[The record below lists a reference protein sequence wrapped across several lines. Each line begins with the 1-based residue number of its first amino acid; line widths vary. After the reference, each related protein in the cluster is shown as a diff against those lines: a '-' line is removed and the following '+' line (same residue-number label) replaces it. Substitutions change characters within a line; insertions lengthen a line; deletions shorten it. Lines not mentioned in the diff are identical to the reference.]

1 MTVRFERR
9 GTVGLITLAKP
20 DRHNALAADLVADL
34 LATLDRPEAR
44 QAAAL
49 VIAGDGPSFCAG
61 ADIGDLL
68 DAGWMTPAPSGT
80 TPIGPTPMDLFERL
94 DGHPRPTIAAVHG
107 RALGGGFELSLC
119 CDLVVAAAD
128 AVFALPELG
137 LGVVP
142 NTGLARLAQIA
153 GPRHALDLI
162 LTRRRIGAE
171 EAAALGLV
179 SRVVPPGSA
188 VDAAVE
194 LARAITDGAPPGAV
208 ATVKRAVRRAA
219 PLDWTA
225 VRTMLAEL
233 PPGEWAEGLGAFRDR
248 RRPDYSEFWR
258 TSDA

>member
-80 TPIGPTPMDLFERL
+80 APVGPTPMDLFERL
-94 DGHPRPTIAAVHG
+94 DGHPRPTVAAVHG
-107 RALGGGFELSLC
+107 RALGGGFELTLC

-179 SRVVPPGSA
+179 SRIVPPGSA

-194 LARAITDGAPPGAV
+194 LARTITDGAPPGAI
-208 ATVKRAVRRAA
+208 AAVKRAVRRAA
-219 PLDWTA
+219 PLDWEA
-225 VRTMLAEL
+225 VRSMLAEL

>member
-20 DRHNALAADLVADL
+20 DRHNALAGDLVADL
-34 LATLDRPEAR
+34 LATLDRPEAH

-68 DAGWMTPAPSGT
+68 DAGWMTPAPS
-80 TPIGPTPMDLFERL
+80 GPTPMDLFERL

-142 NTGLARLAQIA
+142 NTGLERLVQIA

-162 LTRRRIGAE
+162 LTRRRISAE
-171 EAAALGLV
+171 EAAAMGLV
-179 SRVVPPGSA
+179 SRVVPAGGA
-188 VDAAVE
+188 VDGAVE
-194 LARAITDGAPPGAV
+194 LARAITDGAPPGAI

-219 PLDWTA
+219 PLDWPG
-225 VRTMLAEL
+225 VRAMLAEV

>member
-1 MTVRFERR
+1 MTVRFERC

-20 DRHNALAADLVADL
+20 DRHNALATDLVADL
-34 LATLDRPEAR
+34 LATLDRPDAR
-44 QAAAL
+44 QASAL

-68 DAGWMTPAPSGT
+68 GAGWMTP
-80 TPIGPTPMDLFERL
+80 TPLGPTPMDLFERL

-107 RALGGGFELSLC
+107 RALGGGFELTLC

-162 LTRRRIGAE
+162 LTRRHIGAE

-179 SRVVPPGSA
+179 SRVVPPGGA
-188 VDAAVE
+188 VDGAVE
-194 LARAITDGAPPGAV
+194 LARAITDGAPPGAIS
-208 ATVKRAVRRAA
+208 TVKRAVRRAA
-219 PLDWTA
+219 PLDWPA
-225 VRTMLAEL
+225 VRAMLAEL
-233 PPGEWAEGLGAFRDR
+233 PAGEWAEGLGAFGDR

>member
-20 DRHNALAADLVADL
+20 DRHNALAGDLVAGL

-68 DAGWMTPAPSGT
+68 DAGWMTPAPG
-80 TPIGPTPMDLFERL
+80 GPTPMDLFERL
-94 DGHPRPTIAAVHG
+94 DGHPRPTVAAVHG
-107 RALGGGFELSLC
+107 RALGGGFELTLC

-153 GPRHALDLI
+153 GPRHALDLV

-179 SRVVPPGSA
+179 SRVVPSGSA
-188 VDAAVE
+188 VDAALE
-194 LARAITDGAPPGAV
+194 LARAITDGAPPGAI

-219 PLDWTA
+219 PLDWPA
-225 VRTMLAEL
+225 VRAMLAEV
-233 PPGEWAEGLGAFRDR
+233 PAGEWAEGLGAFRDR